1 MYLSGQAARNH
12 RFQEPWMT
20 FYEAAVEVLRSAG
33 RPLHVKKITAVSV
46 EQSLLTHVGRDPEKT
61 MRERLAQEIA
71 KAGDSIVRSVR
82 PNIYALRDGVDP
94 TEARQTVQPRKVD
107 HLVDHID
114 DSLTQKDAPKAAQQR
129 NGDASKKNQSNKN
142 NKNQQRADSR
152 GRGRDKDKEQD
163 ARNDK
168 KRDDDRRSNQRRHDA
183 QRRDDNKTAN
193 DNRSDKRDDNRRN
206 GKASSTQDDNRT
218 RRTQSANTRRA
229 SQSSGPRIAPSP
241 AAIHIAKLRQQS
253 DDEASAKAG
262 DLAAHIHDIL
272 KDAPKGLLLKEIG
285 SKLADTAYATLPQL
299 PLQALRST
307 LTRANQ
313 LRAEKG
319 QPPLFTA
326 STDGRWSLIEEDE
339 ALSESLDIL
348 ENWQKRHKTLL
359 ARRLEHVI
367 AERSNEQLLGIVAL
381 VMERLGYEDVKLH
394 PAEGEEIA
402 TFSGTLA
409 HGLSESCVAVR
420 VFPLERPITRLD
432 VMAFRGN
439 LHQYDA
445 ERGAIFTLGGH
456 SLCARQQINA
466 PNAAPVTL
474 LQDSN
479 LAELMMRT
487 HVGTAEVKVSV
498 PDLDHAFFA

>member
-1 MYLSGQAARNH
+1 
-12 RFQEPWMT
+12 MT

-33 RPLHVKKITAVSV
+33 RPLHVKKITAISV
-46 EQSLLTHVGRDPEKT
+46 DKSLLTHVGRDPEKT

-71 KAGDSIVRSVR
+71 KAGDSLVRSVR

-94 TEARQTVQPRKVD
+94 TKARQTVQPRKVD

-114 DSLTQKDAPKAAQQR
+114 DSLSQKNASNDS
-129 NGDASKKNQSNKN
+129 NGDASKKERQSE
-142 NKNQQRADSR
+142 AR
-152 GRGRDKDKEQD
+152 GRNRDNNGRHDQ
-163 ARNDK
+163 
-168 KRDDDRRSNQRRHDA
+168 KRDDDKRGKPKRQAKQVDA
-183 QRRDDNKTAN
+183 R
-193 DNRSDKRDDNRRN
+193 RDDNRRANDGHNERRSDSRHN
-206 GKASSTQDDNRT
+206 GKASTSSNRDDSRSRN
-218 RRTQSANTRRA
+218 ANQRRA
-229 SQSSGPRIAPSP
+229 QQSSTPRIAPSP
-241 AAIHIAKLRQQS
+241 AAVQLAKLRKQRDS
-253 DDEASAKAG
+253 ESTAKAG

-272 KDAPKGLLLKEIG
+272 KDAPNGLLLEELG
-285 SKLADTAYATLPQL
+285 TKLADTAYATLPQL

-313 LRAEKG
+313 LRAQKG

-339 ALSESLDIL
+339 ALTESLDIL

-381 VMERLGYEDVKLH
+381 VMERLGYEDVELH
-394 PAEGEEIA
+394 PAEGDEIA

-409 HGLSESCVAVR
+409 HGLTQSRVAVR
-420 VFPLERPITRLD
+420 VFSLERPITRLD
-432 VMAFRGN
+432 IMAFRGN
-439 LHQYDA
+439 LHQYNA

-456 SLCARQQINA
+456 SLCARQQIDA

-474 LQDSN
+474 LQDSK
-479 LAELMMRT
+479 LAELMIRT